1 MEAIEMS
8 TRAADVET
16 RPSAGVEAG
25 KEGRVEAGQLVKAR
39 IQLAMEMP
47 SKEEALLDGAVDM
60 PMRMRELALESQHKC
75 ACLHG
80 REA

>member
-1 MEAIEMS
+1 MS
-8 TRAADVET
+8 TRAADVEA

>member
-1 MEAIEMS
+1 
-8 TRAADVET
+8 
-16 RPSAGVEAG
+16 
-25 KEGRVEAGQLVKAR
+25 
-39 IQLAMEMP
+39 MEMP

>member
-1 MEAIEMS
+1 MS
-8 TRAADVET
+8 TRAADVEA

-25 KEGRVEAGQLVKAR
+25 KEGRVEAGQLVKAPKG